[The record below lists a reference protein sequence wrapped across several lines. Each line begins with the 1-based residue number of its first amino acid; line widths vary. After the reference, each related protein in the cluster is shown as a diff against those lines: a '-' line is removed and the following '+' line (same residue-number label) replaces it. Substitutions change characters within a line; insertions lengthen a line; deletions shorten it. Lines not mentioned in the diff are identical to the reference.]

1 MTLNMK
7 RQKSSESIYERF
19 NFQTFL
25 KEDEVWELFVKVC
38 TSCITVNVIINR
50 NNSLL
55 PIFCIFQY

>member
-1 MTLNMK
+1 MK

-38 TSCITVNVIINR
+38 TIVYSCK
-50 NNSLL
+50 
-55 PIFCIFQY
+55 QH